1 MNINL
6 LRPPKYWLIL
16 SVLIVVVVA
25 LNHKAS
31 IGYAAPLPVPRV
43 NLDTLASLQ
52 TTAQASTSPKSILF
66 PSGSP
71 GPYIPPV
78 ESRVDDTFPSENPI
92 PNNGSDINNRQ
103 DTATEIE
110 INEIE
115 QADTRISGLISV
127 TENGFPVDM
136 WRGNSFEQVEQLFN
150 TLTLPVHSPAMDGLL
165 RKLLLSL
172 VYSPG
177 SSYFIENSQSG
188 DANNSNISSNLRP
201 DNDSDVINKFS
212 I

>member
-1 MNINL
+1 MHMNINL

-110 INEIE
+110 IN
-115 QADTRISGLISV
+115 
-127 TENGFPVDM
+127 
-136 WRGNSFEQVEQLFN
+136 
-150 TLTLPVHSPAMDGLL
+150 
-165 RKLLLSL
+165 
-172 VYSPG
+172 
-177 SSYFIENSQSG
+177 
-188 DANNSNISSNLRP
+188 
-201 DNDSDVINKFS
+201 
-212 I
+212 